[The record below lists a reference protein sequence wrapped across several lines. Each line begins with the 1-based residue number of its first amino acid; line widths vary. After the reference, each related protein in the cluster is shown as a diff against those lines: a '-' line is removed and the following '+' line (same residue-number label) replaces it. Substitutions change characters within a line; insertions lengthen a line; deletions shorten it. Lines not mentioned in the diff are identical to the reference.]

1 MVNFHSTLYKL
12 SASSCGALVTIPF
25 DILQTK
31 AMCNK
36 NIELKLDEFKYM
48 FYMVLLFTLQSI
60 VYDSSK
66 FIKSKML
73 RGALSGLASSP
84 IYIYVERKK
93 LESRLQIY
101 PKIKNLLFWITIRQ
115 TLLFITLYNVINSN
129 IPYSKFLSAFFANL
143 IGFPLRL
150 IALKKSYNNLNIDYS
165 CLKKTCILEILKSTF
180 GDGITLTLIYK
191 QKYLI

>member
-36 NIELKLDEFKYM
+36 NIEFKLDEFKYM
-48 FYMVLLFTLQSI
+48 FYMVILFTLQNI

-66 FIKSKML
+66 FLKSQTL
-73 RGALSGLASSP
+73 RGMLSGLSSSP

-101 PKIKNLLFWITIRQ
+101 PKIKNLIIWITIRQ
-115 TLLFITLYNVINSN
+115 ILLFITLYNVINLN
-129 IPYSKFLSAFFANL
+129 IPYSKFLGAFCANL

-150 IALKKSYNNLNIDYS
+150 TALKKSYNNLNIDYS
-165 CLKKTCILEILKSTF
+165 CLKKTCILEILKSTL
-180 GDGITLTLIYK
+180 GDGITLTLIN
-191 QKYLI
+191 I

>member
-36 NIELKLDEFKYM
+36 NIEFKLDEFKYM
-48 FYMVLLFTLQSI
+48 FYMVILFTLQSI

-66 FIKSKML
+66 FLKSQTL

-101 PKIKNLLFWITIRQ
+101 PKIKNGILWITIRQ
-115 TLLFITLYNVINSN
+115 ILLFTTLYNILNSN
-129 IPYSKFLSAFFANL
+129 IYYSKFLSAFCANL

-150 IALKKSYNNLNIDYS
+150 IALKKSYNNLNINYN
-165 CLKKTCILEILKSTF
+165 CIKITCILEILKSTL
-180 GDGITLTLIYK
+180 GDGITLTLIN
-191 QKYLI
+191 I